1 MTAALPLGLAFGLAL
16 LVVLLRR
23 RRAPAPHRVASGDIP
38 EILAQLQVSAREG
51 NAGILTIPQE
61 GVPEG
66 EGVRLRFSIDLGVV
80 GLDWIPPGPGDA
92 EDRDRIAEMAA
103 ALGYHVAVADTEPVG
118 HLRMTGPGIAELGI
132 AIIRDFY
139 GIAPAT
145 RIAMVTVG
153 FAWDPE
159 ARWNQTGI

>member
-1 MTAALPLGLAFGLAL
+1 VAAALPLGLAFGLI
-16 LVVLLRR
+16 VLAILWR

-51 NAGILTIPQE
+51 NAGVLTIPRE
-61 GVPEG
+61 GAPEG
-66 EGVRLRFSIDLGVV
+66 EGVRLRFSIELGVV
-80 GLDWIPPGPGDA
+80 GLDWVPRGPGDA
-92 EDRDRIAEMAA
+92 EDRERIAEMAA
-103 ALGYHVAVADTEPVG
+103 ALGYHVAAVDAEPAG
-118 HLRMTGPGIAELGI
+118 HLRMTGQGIAELGI

-159 ARWNQTGI
+159 ARWSQAGV